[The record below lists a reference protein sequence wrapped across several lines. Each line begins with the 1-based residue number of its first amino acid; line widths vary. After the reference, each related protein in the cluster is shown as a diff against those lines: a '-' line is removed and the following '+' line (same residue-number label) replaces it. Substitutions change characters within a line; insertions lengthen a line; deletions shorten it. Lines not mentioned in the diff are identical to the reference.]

1 MYSWNIACFWTVSAR
16 DRLDCIGRTF
26 AWWILPRRWTE
37 RSDGFFFCETYKT
50 SWPTESHCMTHELAL
65 YSMHLCYWLEHQLH
79 SIESLWKTK
88 SRHHQLCTKMRSI
101 PERIGPETTSRQSST
116 STYSRPKVQEPRNC
130 RLGWRTMSNFTPPRH
145 VLKVELIEFMGQAT
159 EDTRRGKFVNDR
171 LLPALYKSWAHAKRD
186 AWCKQHTVPHTV
198 DWVPNSSWT

>member
-1 MYSWNIACFWTVSAR
+1 MSWHFIRCTMVTDWSINFIQSN
-16 DRLDCIGRTF
+16 LY
-26 AWWILPRRWTE
+26 E
-37 RSDGFFFCETYKT
+37 R
-50 SWPTESHCMTHELAL
+50 
-65 YSMHLCYWLEHQLH
+65 Q
-79 SIESLWKTK
+79 K

-130 RLGWRTMSNFTPPRH
+130 RLGWRTLSNFTPPRH
-145 VLKVELIEFMGQAT
+145 VLNVELIEFMGQAT

-171 LLPALYKSWAHAKRD
+171 LLAALYKSWAHAKRD

-198 DWVPNSSWT
+198 GLSPKLKLNQIVFFQT